1 MKINL
6 GDPHHC
12 RCYSIDP
19 QEIEDFRRELT
30 NLGFT
35 YEFQEDHGQVF
46 GLALRVS
53 EYLQLHIKVMPDGT
67 IEGEMEPPPA
77 YPFAHINPEHCYS
90 AHKEIGELFDLLP
103 HFSHKKKFPPIRCIR
118 RIIKMPIKPTHAQT
132 IAGLAIVAIGIGALY
147 YLSKGKDG
155 E

>member
-12 RCYSIDP
+12 KCYSIDP

-35 YEFQEDHGQVF
+35 YELQEDHGQVF
-46 GLALRVS
+46 GLVLRVS

-67 IEGEMEPPPA
+67 IEGEMEPPLA

-103 HFSHKKKFPPIRCIR
+103 PPVFAVIVRKMVRTQLFRQRRFLPYFP
-118 RIIKMPIKPTHAQT
+118 
-132 IAGLAIVAIGIGALY
+132 
-147 YLSKGKDG
+147 